1 MSAKKRI
8 FISSVQKELEL
19 ERAAVASLVA
29 TDPFLLQHCV
39 PVLFEKEPPAA
50 RPAPKGYLETLHGC
64 ALYVLIIAH
73 EYGQLDGELSATH
86 HEYRLAQKLKLPT
99 IVFLKGA
106 QDEARNAEAKA
117 FFAETKKD
125 GYKYVRFH
133 DREDL
138 KPAMLEAL
146 RCALADVFGL
156 KATSADVSE
165 SEQLID
171 AASTFES
178 TVLANVSVESLDQ
191 ALLDRF
197 NQQTVSGDPE
207 RIWRSPAEALQT
219 RGLAVPGQEKN
230 TFRATA
236 AALLLFGPSPAFRF
250 PQCEILA
257 DAYDETRVS
266 GRPKGQVTINAPLA
280 HVLDHALKFI
290 DDHTFHP
297 RRVVGLNNLRL
308 DEYPVAALREA
319 LVNAVAH
326 RSYDDAARK
335 IFVRVFSDR
344 VEISSPGYP
353 PKPLTLAKLRR
364 GGYKPCSRNPLI
376 AQTLAT
382 LGVMEQRG
390 SGFARM
396 QDAMLNHGLEVPL
409 FGQQDGFFI
418 VTLPGPAGNY
428 DRLILPAGVSGPI
441 TAAVEEQ
448 LNKRQRAILLHAQ
461 KSGAVTSGWCRKRFD
476 VAYQTVNRDLGAL
489 VDLNLIQAVGRG
501 RSTRYVLR
509 SAGD

>member
-1 MSAKKRI
+1 MSDKKRI

-19 ERAAVASLVA
+19 ERAAVASLIT

-39 PVLFEKEPPAA
+39 PVLFEREPPTA
-50 RPAPKGYLETLHGC
+50 RPASKGYLETLQGC
-64 ALYVLIIAH
+64 ALYVLILAN

-86 HEYRLAQKLKLPT
+86 HEYRLAQKLQLPT
-99 IVFLKGA
+99 IVFVKGA
-106 QDEARNAEAKA
+106 KDDARTTELTA

-146 RCALADVFGL
+146 RRALADVFDL
-156 KATSADVSE
+156 KATSAEVSE

-178 TVLANVSVESLDQ
+178 TILADVSVENLDQ

-197 NQQTVSGDPE
+197 NQHTASGDPE

-219 RGLAVPGQEKN
+219 RGLAVPGKEKN

-236 AALLLFGPSPAFRF
+236 AAFLLFGPSPAFRF

-257 DAYDETRVS
+257 DAYDETRIS
-266 GRPKGQVTINAPLA
+266 GRPKGQLTINAPLPR
-280 HVLDHALKFI
+280 VLDQALKFV

-297 RRVVGLNNLRL
+297 RRVVGLNN
-308 DEYPVAALREA
+308 LREA

-396 QDAMLNHGLEVPL
+396 HDAMLNHGLDAPG

-428 DRLILPAGVSGPI
+428 DRIALPADAGGLVTPSL
-441 TAAVEEQ
+441 EEQ
-448 LNKRQRAILLHAQ
+448 LNKRQRKIILSLQ
-461 KSGAVTSGWCRKRFD
+461 QGRRVTTGWCRKEFGVTQD
-476 VAYQTVNRDLGAL
+476 TAYRDLAAL
-489 VDLNLIQAVGRG
+489 IALGLVEQRGKGRG
-501 RSTRYVLR
+501 THYSLINH
-509 SAGD
+509 AG